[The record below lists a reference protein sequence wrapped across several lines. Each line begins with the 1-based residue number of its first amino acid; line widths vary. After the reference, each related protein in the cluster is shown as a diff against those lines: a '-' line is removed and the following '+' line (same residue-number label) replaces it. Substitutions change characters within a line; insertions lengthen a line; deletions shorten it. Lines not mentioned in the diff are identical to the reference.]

1 MNLILVFTGALLSFL
16 NLGILWAGVN
26 QWLQSLV
33 ALAFLVVSYFVTK
46 SKKGLSLYML
56 IGAAP
61 LYGLLVQF
69 RDQNGSHLLGITIS
83 ASSVVAL
90 LIGLWLGQ
98 RKLKK

>member
-1 MNLILVFTGALLSFL
+1 MNLLLVFAGALLSFL
-16 NLGILWAGVN
+16 NFGILWAGVN

-33 ALAFLVVSYFVTK
+33 AFAFFLVSYFVTK
-46 SKKGLSLYML
+46 SKKGQSLYML
-56 IGAAP
+56 LGTAP

-69 RDQNGSHLLGITIS
+69 RDQNDSHLLGITIS

-90 LIGLWLGQ
+90 LLGLWLGQ